1 MAIIERQ
8 NEQST
13 LDKLSAQ
20 RKLYDM
26 AKKTTDSPICS
37 MCCHNCLPFHCQ
49 TNIVRMS

>member
-20 RKLYDM
+20 RKNKVIIRS
-26 AKKTTDSPICS
+26 ACERVTCQKPR
-37 MCCHNCLPFHCQ
+37 NRFPFRGHISYQ
-49 TNIVRMS
+49 

>member
-26 AKKTTDSPICS
+26 AKNYGLSDLFYVLS
-37 MCCHNCLPFHCQ
+37 
-49 TNIVRMS
+49 